1 MEVPAVKQENKVY
14 AGIVTYNP
22 DLKVLA
28 KNIFAVSG
36 QVEQVV
42 IFDNGSQNQKKLKQM
57 LSEQKNV
64 SMLCSISNEGIAYA
78 LNRLMEWGDQ
88 NGFWAMLTLD
98 QDSVCA
104 SNHVKELSEIL
115 KKEPKAA
122 IAAPTIQ
129 DRIVGTVGH
138 EIKKG
143 YRQVRTCISSGMIAR
158 IDCWRK
164 VGGYDEY
171 LFIDSVDF
179 DFCYN
184 LRKYGYFIF
193 QSADTVLQHRLGN
206 SKKYRFLFWN
216 VTVMSHSAFRKY
228 YIARNNIYY
237 PVKHKNIPMVVRGNC
252 RNAGLIF
259 LILLYENDKKNKM
272 QAVIK
277 GWCDGW
283 KKRR

>member
-1 MEVPAVKQENKVY
+1 MKQENKVY

-22 DLKVLA
+22 DLEVLT

-42 IFDNGSQNQKKLKQM
+42 IFDNGSENQKKLQQM
-57 LSEQKNV
+57 ATDQKNIIV
-64 SMLCSISNEGIAYA
+64 LCNRSNKGIAYA

-104 SNHVKELSEIL
+104 SNHVKALSEIL

-129 DRIVGTVGH
+129 DQMVGTVGH
-138 EIKKG
+138 EVKKR

-184 LRKYGYFIF
+184 LRKHGYFIL
-193 QSADTVLQHRLGN
+193 QSADTILQHRLGN
-206 SKKYRFLFWN
+206 SKKYHFLFWN
-216 VTVMSHSAFRKY
+216 VTVMGHSAFRKY

-237 PVKHKNIPMVVRGNC
+237 PMKYKNIPMVIRGNF
-252 RNAGLIF
+252 RNTGLLL
-259 LILLYENDKKNKM
+259 LILLYESDKRNKM
-272 QAVIK
+272 RAVVK

-283 KKRR
+283 KKKK